1 MAVGSLY
8 LFEHESTEGSC
19 LYLGFSENSIALAAD
34 TLLRNTNKDGRANKG
49 SEFEL
54 LRDEGWSSARC
65 SCPDVEE
72 RPCMFSHV
80 GQLRTRLILRHLL
93 IAWEPRAPANVQQ
106 ALLKW
111 DSLKGVSGVIKFP
124 AGQCPDKQKGQ
135 S

>member
-93 IAWEPRAPANVQQ
+93 IA
-106 ALLKW
+106 LKLTPGSCKRPTSSAEMGFTEGGFRS
-111 DSLKGVSGVIKFP
+111 DQISCRQMS
-124 AGQCPDKQKGQ
+124 
-135 S
+135 

>member
-8 LFEHESTEGSC
+8 LFEHESTKGSC

-34 TLLRNTNKDGRANKG
+34 TLLWNTNKDGRANKG

-72 RPCMFSHV
+72 RPDMFLHM
-80 GQLRTRLILRHLL
+80 GQLRTRSILRHHMGTPGSCKHPTSSAEMGSTEGGFRNDQ
-93 IAWEPRAPANVQQ
+93 ISCWQM
-106 ALLKW
+106 
-111 DSLKGVSGVIKFP
+111 S
-124 AGQCPDKQKGQ
+124 
-135 S
+135 